1 MQKITN
7 LHEYVRKFKTAEK
20 IALDKVRAEFTPDKE
35 QKNLFDLGLIHEDRN
50 KINLDCKIEDRTF
63 QIQEQWIY
71 GLFELIESKN
81 PLCTREEAQTIANL
95 LLKDFH
101 LSKWD
106 FLVNCVTGEIDR

>member
-1 MQKITN
+1 MKKTQN

-20 IALDKVRAEFTPDKE
+20 IALDKVRAEFTPDE
-35 QKNLFDLGLIHEDRN
+35 ELHEDRN
-50 KINLDCKIEDRTF
+50 KMGLDSKLDYRKYEIH
-63 QIQEQWIY
+63 EQWIY

-81 PLCTREEAQTIANL
+81 PLCTREESQTIANL

-106 FLVNCVTGEIDR
+106 FLKDCVTGDIDR

>member
-35 QKNLFDLGLIHEDRN
+35 LHEDRN
-50 KINLDCKIEDRTF
+50 KMNLEWKIEDRTY
-63 QIQEQWIY
+63 QIHEQWIY

-81 PLCTREEAQTIANL
+81 PLCTREESQTIANL

-106 FLVNCVTGEIDR
+106 FLVNCITGDIDR